1 MWTWSNALYANYLTE
16 PRLFHLYN
24 NCDVT
29 FLTVFILTH
38 PVNFPCGR
46 KPVHS
51 DKTHDFRQSVDW
63 LFSHESVARIEPTNS
78 EVKGAFSDDCAT
90 EAPIGNSSFLCLQ
103 GMMGSK
109 VSYYWLCWK
118 NFNKNCRNNRNI
130 SIFTSMSYHSV
141 FTRPPFLFFQHNQQY
156 DTLLPII
163 PCTHELKAG
172 IAYCLY
178 LITLNCSLQRFSKGS
193 PRKKPEYPDKA
204 CGGLVRAK

>member
-38 PVNFPCGR
+38 PVNFPRGR
-46 KPVHS
+46 KPERLE
-51 DKTHDFRQSVDW
+51 KTHDF
-63 LFSHESVARIEPTNS
+63 
-78 EVKGAFSDDCAT
+78 
-90 EAPIGNSSFLCLQ
+90 
-103 GMMGSK
+103 
-109 VSYYWLCWK
+109 
-118 NFNKNCRNNRNI
+118 
-130 SIFTSMSYHSV
+130 
-141 FTRPPFLFFQHNQQY
+141 PFLFFQHNQQY

-193 PRKKPEYPDKA
+193 PRKKSEYPDKA
-204 CGGLVRAK
+204 CGGLVRAKLETRFACEIIIRQLSGFWGDLHSIDVMLMGFVDGNFEWKFYKFIFIPNLEQSRKMQL